1 MNPPCKI
8 CGSETDFFDKARIL
22 GKYDISYYSCPCCG
36 FIQTEEPYWLDEAY
50 SDAITQS
57 DIGLCSRNIA
67 LSKSCDALF
76 RVLFNGKHGFIDY
89 GGGYGMFV
97 RLMRDRGYDF
107 EWYDEYCTNIFAMG
121 HEKSKVHYDVLTSF
135 EMFEHLVN
143 PLETIQALSSLADTI
158 VFSTA
163 LVPKGRPKT
172 NEWWYFC
179 LDHGQHV
186 AFYTKESLRICAGK
200 IGMNYYNLGN
210 LHIMTKVKL
219 PELKLHVLSNNRI
232 RYLLSFVFPRRRSL
246 LGDDYISL
254 KGKQF

>member
-1 MNPPCKI
+1 MKI
-8 CGSETDFFDKARIL
+8 PVYQPSLTGNEKKYVDECLDTAWISSK
-22 GKYDISYYSCPCCG
+22 GKYND
-36 FIQTEEPYWLDEAY
+36 
-50 SDAITQS
+50 
-57 DIGLCSRNIA
+57 
-67 LSKSCDALF
+67 LF
-76 RVLFNGKHGFIDY
+76 
-89 GGGYGMFV
+89 
-97 RLMRDRGYDF
+97 
-107 EWYDEYCTNIFAMG
+107 A

-246 LGDDYISL
+246 LGDDYFSL
-254 KGKQF
+254 TGKQL